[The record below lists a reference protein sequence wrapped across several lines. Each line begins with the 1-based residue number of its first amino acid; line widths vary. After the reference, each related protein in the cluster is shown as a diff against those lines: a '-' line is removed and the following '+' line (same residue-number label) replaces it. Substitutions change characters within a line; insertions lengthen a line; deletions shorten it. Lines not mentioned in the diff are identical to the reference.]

1 MKYLVI
7 SSHDERYDFNF
18 EFTTTNDEIEEYLEN
33 NCVNLSHFERE
44 DIGGIIKYSEIHRS
58 KLDGQIPDISDKINE
73 KVEVIHFHIFYFIPV
88 DFINNESYAD
98 DGFIFKNLKFG
109 ILDLKNWN
117 RIFKKR
123 RK

>member
-18 EFTTTNDEIEEYLEN
+18 EFTTINEEIEEYLEN
-33 NCVNLSHFERE
+33 SYINLDNFERE

-58 KLDGQIPDISDKINE
+58 KLDGQIPDVSDEINN
-73 KVEVIHFHIFYFIPV
+73 KVEVIHFHILYFIPV
-88 DFINNESYAD
+88 GFINKESCAD

-109 ILDLKNWN
+109 ILDLKGND
-117 RIFKKR
+117 
-123 RK
+123 